1 MNGQR
6 KHSIRTNRKL
16 NIKYMTKTRTELLD
30 EIYNSVHE
38 EILRMEIAIETLA
51 DIDEDTVIETVVKR
65 SPLGARE
72 ENLTKKDVIAKYTK
86 DIEKREKVLKVIK
99 KLLNKNE

>member
-1 MNGQR
+1 M
-6 KHSIRTNRKL
+6 L
-16 NIKYMTKTRTELLD
+16 KTRTELLE

-38 EILRMEIAIETLA
+38 EVLRMEIAIETLT
-51 DIDEDTVIETVVKR
+51 DIDDDTVIETVVRR
-65 SPLGARE
+65 SPLGTRE

-99 KLLNKNE
+99 KLLNLWKIKRTQQ

>member
-1 MNGQR
+1 M
-6 KHSIRTNRKL
+6 L
-16 NIKYMTKTRTELLD
+16 KTRSELLN

-38 EILRMEIAIETLA
+38 EVLRMEIAIETLA
-51 DIDEDTVIETVVKR
+51 DIDDDTVIETVVRR

-99 KLLNKNE
+99 KLLKKNE

>member
-1 MNGQR
+1 M
-6 KHSIRTNRKL
+6 L
-16 NIKYMTKTRTELLD
+16 KTRIELLE

-38 EILRMEIAIETLA
+38 EVLRMEIAIETLT
-51 DIDEDTVIETVVKR
+51 DLDNDTVIETVVRR

>member
-1 MNGQR
+1 M
-6 KHSIRTNRKL
+6 I
-16 NIKYMTKTRTELLD
+16 KTRSELLN

-38 EILRMEIAIETLA
+38 EALRMEIAIETLT
-51 DIDEDTVIETVVKR
+51 DIDDNTVIETVVRR

-86 DIEKREKVLKVIK
+86 DIEKREKVLTVIK
-99 KLLNKNE
+99 KLLEGGSAI

>member
-1 MNGQR
+1 
-6 KHSIRTNRKL
+6 
-16 NIKYMTKTRTELLD
+16 MTKTRIELLD
-30 EIYNSVHE
+30 DIYNSVHE

-51 DIDEDTVIETVVKR
+51 DVDGDTVIETVVRR

-86 DIEKREKVLKVIK
+86 DIEKRKKVLEVIK
-99 KLLNKNE
+99 KILNKNE

>member
-1 MNGQR
+1 M
-6 KHSIRTNRKL
+6 
-16 NIKYMTKTRTELLD
+16 IKTPIEILE
-30 EIYNSVHE
+30 EIYNSVNE
-38 EILRMEIAIETLA
+38 EVFRMEIAIKTLA
-51 DIDEDTVIETVVKR
+51 DIGDDTIIETVVKR

-99 KLLNKNE
+99 KLLIKNE